1 MNELKKMQ
9 EDMEFIYK
17 VVKKLTPIM
26 NKMDFSVTGAGVCMI
41 LEEYAKANNA
51 NVVELAEL
59 VAEMVKQVNEDLG
72 KY

>member
-17 VVKKLTPIM
+17 VLEKLTPVM
-26 NKMDFSVTGAGVCMI
+26 NKMDFSVTGAEVCMI
-41 LEEYAKANNA
+41 LEEYAKANDA

-59 VAEMVKQVNEDLG
+59 ITEMIKQVNEDLG
-72 KY
+72 RY